1 MHKRLMAM
9 KQNLASAI
17 EAQLC
22 NLGEVDCEELGQ
34 AIDMLKD
41 LEEALY
47 FCTITEAMNGEGKGK
62 GNIEIEYEGHK
73 KNGHSQM
80 NGNDQMYYGGSQMYM
95 GSPMMYANGS
105 NGSGNSGS
113 SNGGSSSY
121 YGGNSGGSQSY
132 YGGENGQ
139 SYYGGSDQMYYQG
152 RDSQGRF
159 TSGRGSSRSDYSEPM
174 MMYRDER
181 EGRSPMNRR
190 MYMEAKSTKDKA
202 SQLRELEKYM
212 QELTSDMVEMI
223 QDSSSEEKQYLEKKI
238 SALASKIGQMK

>member
-22 NLGEVDCEELGQ
+22 NLSEVDCEELGQ

-62 GNIEIEYEGHK
+62 GNVEIEYEGHK

-95 GSPMMYANGS
+95 GSPMMYADGS
-105 NGSGNSGS
+105 NGNDSSSGGS
-113 SNGGSSSY
+113 SNGGSSTSY
-121 YGGNSGGSQSY
+121 YGGN
-132 YGGENGQ
+132 
-139 SYYGGSDQMYYQG
+139 DQMYYQG
-152 RDSQGRF
+152 RDSQGRY

-174 MMYRDER
+174 MYRDER
-181 EGRSPMNRR
+181 EGRSPQNRR
-190 MYMEAKSTKDKA
+190 MYMEAKGSKDKA
-202 SQLRELEKYM
+202 TQLRELEKYM

-223 QDSSSEEKQYLEKKI
+223 QDSSPEEKQYLEKKI